1 MTIMAQK
8 RLTIEK
14 FQNYGAIFE
23 NISKNEM
30 LKNELA
36 EYGYDE
42 QEIAKGKALYDNAAQ
57 KLDLNK
63 TETAEEKMA
72 YDTFSKKF
80 EELKKSYT
88 TDRKKAKIIFKD
100 EDTILTVLAI
110 KGVMSIRIGAMLDD
124 VDTFYKQL
132 QAKEELRTPL
142 KRLKITDEHIAGQLK
157 ALTEVRQAYLQYTN
171 EKGESQQATKNKDA
185 AFEALEKW
193 VREFYSIAK
202 IALEDQPQL
211 LESLGKFM
219 RN

>member
-1 MTIMAQK
+1 MAQK

-42 QEIAKGKALYDNAAQ
+42 QEIAKGKVLYDSAAQ

-63 TETAEEKMA
+63 TESAEEKMA

-88 TDRKKAKIIFKD
+88 TDRKKAKIIFK
-100 EDTILTVLAI
+100 EEETILSVLAI
-110 KGVMSIRIGAMLDD
+110 KGIMSIRINALLDD
-124 VDTFYKQL
+124 IDTFYKQL
-132 QAKEELRTPL
+132 QAKEELRSPL
-142 KRLKITDEHIAGQLK
+142 KRLKIIDEHIAEQLK
-157 ALTEVRQAYLQYTN
+157 ALAEVRQAYLQYTN

-185 AFEALEKW
+185 AFAELDKW

>member
-1 MTIMAQK
+1 MGQK
-8 RLTIEK
+8 RLTIEA
-14 FQNYGAIFE
+14 FHNYGAIFE
-23 NISKNEM
+23 NISKNEL

-36 EYGYDE
+36 EYGYDD
-42 QEIAKGKALYDNAAQ
+42 QEIAKGKALYDDAAQ

-63 TETAEEKMA
+63 TESAEEKMA
-72 YDTFSKKF
+72 YDAFSKKF
-80 EELKKSYT
+80 EELKKTYT

-100 EDTILTVLAI
+100 EDTVLTVLVI
-110 KGVMSIRIGAMLDD
+110 KGVMSIRINGLLEDI
-124 VDTFYKQL
+124 DTFYKQL
-132 QAKEELRTPL
+132 QTKEKLRTPL
-142 KRLKITDEHIAGQLK
+142 KRLKITDEHIAEQLK

-185 AFEALEKW
+185 AFAELEKW

>member
-1 MTIMAQK
+1 
-8 RLTIEK
+8 
-14 FQNYGAIFE
+14 
-23 NISKNEM
+23 
-30 LKNELA
+30 
-36 EYGYDE
+36 
-42 QEIAKGKALYDNAAQ
+42 
-57 KLDLNK
+57 
-63 TETAEEKMA
+63 MA

-80 EELKKSYT
+80 EELKKRYT

-100 EDTILTVLAI
+100 EDTVLTVLVI
-110 KGVMSIRIGAMLDD
+110 KGVMSIRINGLLEDI
-124 VDTFYKQL
+124 DTFYKQL

-142 KRLKITDEHIAGQLK
+142 KRLKITDEHIAEQLK

-185 AFEALEKW
+185 AFAELEKW

>member
-1 MTIMAQK
+1 MGQK
-8 RLTIEK
+8 RLTIEA
-14 FQNYGAIFE
+14 FHNYGAIFE
-23 NISKNEM
+23 NISKNEL

-36 EYGYDE
+36 EYGYDD
-42 QEIAKGKALYDNAAQ
+42 QEIAKGKALYDDAAQ

-63 TETAEEKMA
+63 TESAEEKMA
-72 YDTFSKKF
+72 YDAFSKKF
-80 EELKKSYT
+80 EELKKTYT

-100 EDTILTVLAI
+100 EDTVLTVLVI
-110 KGVMSIRIGAMLDD
+110 KGVMSIRINGLLEDI
-124 VDTFYKQL
+124 DTFYKQL

-142 KRLKITDEHIAGQLK
+142 KRLKITDEHIAEQLK

-185 AFEALEKW
+185 AFAELEKW

>member
-1 MTIMAQK
+1 MGQK
-8 RLTIEK
+8 RLTIEA
-14 FQNYGAIFE
+14 FHNYGAIFE
-23 NISKNEM
+23 NISKNEL

-36 EYGYDE
+36 EYGYDD

-63 TETAEEKMA
+63 TESAEEKMA
-72 YDTFSKKF
+72 YDAFSKKF
-80 EELKKSYT
+80 EELKKTYT

-100 EDTILTVLAI
+100 EDTVLTVLVI
-110 KGVMSIRIGAMLDD
+110 KGVMSIRINGLLEDI
-124 VDTFYKQL
+124 DTFYKQL

-142 KRLKITDEHIAGQLK
+142 KRLKITDEHIAEQLK

-171 EKGESQQATKNKDA
+171 EKGESQQATKNKDT
-185 AFEALEKW
+185 AFAEVEKW

>member
-1 MTIMAQK
+1 MGQK
-8 RLTIEK
+8 RLTIEA
-14 FQNYGAIFE
+14 FHNYGAIFE
-23 NISKNEM
+23 NISKNEL

-36 EYGYDE
+36 EYGYDDK
-42 QEIAKGKALYDNAAQ
+42 EIAKGKVLYDDAAQ

-63 TETAEEKMA
+63 TESAEEKMA

-80 EELKKSYT
+80 EELKKTYT

-100 EDTILTVLAI
+100 EDTVLTVLVI
-110 KGVMSIRIGAMLDD
+110 KGVMSIRINGLLEDI
-124 VDTFYKQL
+124 DTFYKQL

-142 KRLKITDEHIAGQLK
+142 KRLKITDEHIAEQLK

-185 AFEALEKW
+185 AFAELEKW

>member
-1 MTIMAQK
+1 MGQK
-8 RLTIEK
+8 RLTIEA
-14 FQNYGAIFE
+14 FHNYGAIFE
-23 NISKNEM
+23 NISKNEL

-36 EYGYDE
+36 EYGYDD

-57 KLDLNK
+57 KLNLNK
-63 TETAEEKMA
+63 TESAEEKMA

-80 EELKKSYT
+80 EELKKTYT

-100 EDTILTVLAI
+100 EDTVLTVLVI
-110 KGVMSIRIGAMLDD
+110 KGVMSIRINGLLEDI
-124 VDTFYKQL
+124 DTFYKQL

-185 AFEALEKW
+185 AFAELEKW
-193 VREFYSIAK
+193 VRGFYSIAK

>member
-1 MTIMAQK
+1 MGQK
-8 RLTIEK
+8 RLTIEA
-14 FQNYGAIFE
+14 FYNYGAIFE
-23 NISKNEM
+23 NISKNEL

-36 EYGYDE
+36 EYGYDD

-63 TETAEEKMA
+63 TESAEEKMA
-72 YDTFSKKF
+72 YDAFSKKF
-80 EELKKSYT
+80 EELKKRYT

-100 EDTILTVLAI
+100 EDTVLTVLVI
-110 KGVMSIRIGAMLDD
+110 KGVMSIRINGLLEDI
-124 VDTFYKQL
+124 DTFYKQL

-142 KRLKITDEHIAGQLK
+142 KRLKITDEHIAEQLK

-185 AFEALEKW
+185 AFAELEKW

>member
-1 MTIMAQK
+1 MGQK
-8 RLTIEK
+8 RLTIEA
-14 FQNYGAIFE
+14 FHNYGAIFE
-23 NISKNEM
+23 NISKNEL

-36 EYGYDE
+36 EYGYDD

-63 TETAEEKMA
+63 TESAEEKMA

-80 EELKKSYT
+80 EELKKRYT

-100 EDTILTVLAI
+100 EDTVLTVLVI
-110 KGVMSIRIGAMLDD
+110 KGVMSIRINGLLEDI
-124 VDTFYKQL
+124 DTFYKQL

-142 KRLKITDEHIAGQLK
+142 KRLKITDEHIAEQLK

-185 AFEALEKW
+185 AFAELEKW

>member
-1 MTIMAQK
+1 MGQK
-8 RLTIEK
+8 RLTIEA
-14 FQNYGAIFE
+14 FHNYGAIFE
-23 NISKNEM
+23 NISKNEL

-36 EYGYDE
+36 EYGYDD

-63 TETAEEKMA
+63 TESAEEKMA
-72 YDTFSKKF
+72 YDAFSKKF
-80 EELKKSYT
+80 EELKKTYT

-100 EDTILTVLAI
+100 EDTVLTVLVI
-110 KGVMSIRIGAMLDD
+110 KGIMSVRINGLLEDI
-124 VDTFYKQL
+124 DTFYKQL

-142 KRLKITDEHIAGQLK
+142 KRLKITDEHIAEQLK

-185 AFEALEKW
+185 AFAELEKW

>member
-1 MTIMAQK
+1 MIMGQK
-8 RLTIEK
+8 RLTLEG
-14 FQNYGAIFE
+14 FHNYGAIFE
-23 NISKNEM
+23 NISKNEL

-36 EYGYDE
+36 EYGYDD

-63 TETAEEKMA
+63 TESAEEKMA
-72 YDTFSKKF
+72 YDAFSKKF
-80 EELKKSYT
+80 EELKKTYT

-100 EDTILTVLAI
+100 EDTILAVLAV
-110 KGVMSIRIGAMLDD
+110 KGIMSIRIGAMLDD
-124 VDTFYKQL
+124 IDTFYKQL
-132 QAKEELRTPL
+132 QAREELRTPL
-142 KRLKITDEHIAGQLK
+142 KRLKITDEHIAEQLK
-157 ALTEVRQAYLQYTN
+157 ALNEVRQAYLQYTN

>member
-1 MTIMAQK
+1 MGQK
-8 RLTIEK
+8 RLTIEA
-14 FQNYGAIFE
+14 FHNYGAIFE
-23 NISKNEM
+23 NISKNEL

-36 EYGYDE
+36 EYGYDD
-42 QEIAKGKALYDNAAQ
+42 QEIAKGKALYDDAAQ

-63 TETAEEKMA
+63 TESAEEKMA
-72 YDTFSKKF
+72 YDAFSKKF
-80 EELKKSYT
+80 EELKKTYT

-100 EDTILTVLAI
+100 EDTVLTVLVI
-110 KGVMSIRIGAMLDD
+110 KGIMSVRINGLLEDI
-124 VDTFYKQL
+124 DTFYKQL

-142 KRLKITDEHIAGQLK
+142 KRLKITDEHIAEQLK

-185 AFEALEKW
+185 AFAELEKW

>member
-1 MTIMAQK
+1 MGQK
-8 RLTIEK
+8 RLTIEA
-14 FQNYGAIFE
+14 FHNYGAIFE
-23 NISKNEM
+23 NISKNEL

-36 EYGYDE
+36 EYGYDD

-63 TETAEEKMA
+63 TESAEEKMA
-72 YDTFSKKF
+72 YDAFSKKF
-80 EELKKSYT
+80 EELKKTYT

-100 EDTILTVLAI
+100 EDTVLTVLVI
-110 KGVMSIRIGAMLDD
+110 KGVMSIRINGLLEDI
-124 VDTFYKQL
+124 DTFYKQL
-132 QAKEELRTPL
+132 QVKEELRTPL
-142 KRLKITDEHIAGQLK
+142 KRLKITDEHIAEQLK

-185 AFEALEKW
+185 AFAELEKW

>member
-1 MTIMAQK
+1 MAQK

>member
-1 MTIMAQK
+1 MGQK
-8 RLTIEK
+8 RLTIEA
-14 FQNYGAIFE
+14 FHNYGAIFE
-23 NISKNEM
+23 NISKNEL

-36 EYGYDE
+36 EYGYDD

-63 TETAEEKMA
+63 TESAEEKMA
-72 YDTFSKKF
+72 YDAFSKKF
-80 EELKKSYT
+80 EELKKTYT

-100 EDTILTVLAI
+100 EDTVLTVLVI
-110 KGVMSIRIGAMLDD
+110 KGVMSIRINGLLEDI
-124 VDTFYKQL
+124 DTFYKQL

-142 KRLKITDEHIAGQLK
+142 KRLKITDEHIAEQLK

-185 AFEALEKW
+185 AFAELEKW

>member
-1 MTIMAQK
+1 MAQK

-23 NISKNEM
+23 NISKNET

-72 YDTFSKKF
+72 YDAFSKKF